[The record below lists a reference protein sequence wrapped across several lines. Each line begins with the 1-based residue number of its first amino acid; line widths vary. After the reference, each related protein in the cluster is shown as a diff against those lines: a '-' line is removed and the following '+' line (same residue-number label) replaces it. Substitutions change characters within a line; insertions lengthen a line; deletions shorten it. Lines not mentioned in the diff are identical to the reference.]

1 MARKPNQ
8 HRIQLTP
15 KMLLD
20 NEPIQ
25 THPDFWDC
33 SCDSHYI
40 QPKTIHVCR
49 WCGCVQDDER
59 PDSMVSEMDDPS
71 CMSAEALAARNGLS
85 PDELRLLRERSGPP
99 PGYILDSKGVP
110 VA

>member
-1 MARKPNQ
+1 M
-8 HRIQLTP
+8 
-15 KMLLD
+15 MLH
-20 NEPIQ
+20 NNGGAFTE

-33 SCDSHYI
+33 SCESHYI
-40 QPKTIHVCR
+40 QPKTIRACR
-49 WCGCVQDDER
+49 LCGVICDDER

-99 PGYILDSKGVP
+99 PGYILDSNGVP
-110 VA
+110 SA